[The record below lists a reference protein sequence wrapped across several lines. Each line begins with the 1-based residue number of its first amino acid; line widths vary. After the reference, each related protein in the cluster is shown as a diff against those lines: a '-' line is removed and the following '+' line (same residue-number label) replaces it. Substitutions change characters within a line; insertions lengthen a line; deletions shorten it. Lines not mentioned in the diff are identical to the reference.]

1 MDKATLIEAIANSR
15 SELDAVLARVAASR
29 IAEPGVSGEMSVR
42 DIIGHI
48 AWFEREIAGVI
59 EQHALVGADLW
70 QLPPDERNAAILE
83 LNRPRQVSD
92 LRIEAA
98 QVHRRLTA
106 AVATLTDDD
115 LNDPAR
121 FRDMPADWTP
131 WQIIAG
137 NSCEHYAH
145 HAADVRCWLEA
156 HNEEQR

>member
-1 MDKATLIEAIANSR
+1 MDKATLIEALEDSW

-29 IAEPGVSGEMSVR
+29 IAEPGVSGEMSAQ
-42 DIIGHI
+42 DIISHI

-59 EQHALVGADLW
+59 EQRALVGSDLW
-70 QLPPDERNAAILE
+70 RLQPDERNAAILK
-83 LNRPRQVSD
+83 LNRPRQADD
-92 LRIEAA
+92 LRTEAA
-98 QVHRRLTA
+98 QVHRRVME

-121 FRDMPADWTP
+121 FREMPGDWMP

-137 NSCEHYAH
+137 NSFEHYAH
-145 HAADVRCWLEA
+145 HAADVRRWLEA